1 MSRPNFPA
9 MPLIVSPRAIV
20 YVAGTE
26 TLAGRKAE
34 GTAAGTALAGMKAEA
49 NDLAVCPWACA
60 CMAAASVAG
69 MARGRD
75 SAAAGCAIA
84 KEERTTAGS
93 AAVVA
98 AIIGRLG
105 PGLGFGERDVV
116 MGKILF
122 SAANAA
128 GLAWLAR

>member
-1 MSRPNFPA
+1 
-9 MPLIVSPRAIV
+9 
-20 YVAGTE
+20 
-26 TLAGRKAE
+26 
-34 GTAAGTALAGMKAEA
+34 
-49 NDLAVCPWACA
+49 
-60 CMAAASVAG
+60 MAAASVAG

-98 AIIGRLG
+98 AIIGRLAL
-105 PGLGFGERDVV
+105 GLGFGERDVV

-122 SAANAA
+122 SAPNAA
-128 GLAWLAR
+128 GLAWLTRIIAVTGVTCVTQVITVTNVIYVNVSRIGN

>member
-1 MSRPNFPA
+1 
-9 MPLIVSPRAIV
+9 
-20 YVAGTE
+20 
-26 TLAGRKAE
+26 
-34 GTAAGTALAGMKAEA
+34 
-49 NDLAVCPWACA
+49 
-60 CMAAASVAG
+60 MAAASVAG

-75 SAAAGCAIA
+75 SAAAGWAIA
-84 KEERTTAGS
+84 KEESTTAGS

-105 PGLGFGERDVV
+105 LGLGFGERDVV

-128 GLAWLAR
+128 GLAGTYADWCYQCDSSY